1 MSLPYEVNET
11 HDPKLESWI
20 ESANDPE
27 TDFPIQNLPL
37 CAYIRNEHMEDGIDS
52 GIGVRIGESVVD
64 LCTLAGA
71 SLFAGITSD
80 DGFSIDDDPFLQ
92 FLLMTSGPKFG
103 SEVRKRLID
112 LLSVGTEDLRANKR
126 LCTQAVIPVQDVEFL
141 VPVEPADYTDFYAS
155 LYHATNVGSMF
166 RPDNPILPNYK
177 HIPIAYHGRASSIV
191 PSGTDIRRP
200 KGQTLPGAT
209 IDDGPPQFGPCKLLD
224 YELEVGLFMG
234 RANEMG
240 EPVNIEDA
248 EDHIFGMCLVNDWSA
263 RDMQKWE
270 YQPLGPFLAKSFATT
285 ISPYIVTMEALAPFR
300 TPAFKRDVGDPQP
313 LPYLMSDQNEKAGG
327 VDITLEVYLQ
337 SAQMRERSLSPI
349 RLSQGSFK
357 DMYWTIAQM
366 VTHHTSNGCNL
377 QSGDLLASG
386 TVSGPTRDARGCL
399 LELTWDGDPFAN
411 PPKVVPGTQRTP
423 IELPTGEQ
431 RKFLADGDEIIV
443 KGYCEREGFRRI
455 GFGECRGTITPATPK

>member
-1 MSLPYEVNET
+1 MPYEVNET

-37 CAYIRNEHMEDGIDS
+37 CAYVRNEHMDS
-52 GIGVRIGESVVD
+52 AMDNGIGIRIGDSVID
-64 LCTLAGA
+64 LCTIAGA
-71 SLFAGITSD
+71 SLLAGITTD
-80 DGFSIDDDPFLQ
+80 DGFSLDDDPFLQ
-92 FLLMTSGPKFG
+92 FLLLTSGPRVG
-103 SEVRKRLID
+103 SEIRKRLIE
-112 LLSVGTEDLRANKR
+112 LLSVGTADLRANKR
-126 LCTQAVIPVQDVEFL
+126 LCEQAVIPVDEVEFL
-141 VPVEPADYTDFYAS
+141 VPVESADYTDFYAS
-155 LYHATNVGSMF
+155 LFHATNVGSMF

-200 KGQTLPGAT
+200 RGQTLPGAT
-209 IDDGPPQFGPCKLLD
+209 LQDGPPQFGPCKLLD
-224 YELEVGLFMG
+224 YELEVGLFIG
-234 RANEMG
+234 RSNDMG
-240 EPVNIEDA
+240 EPVSMQDA

-300 TPAFKRDVGDPQP
+300 TPALKRDAGDPQP
-313 LPYLMSDQNEKAGG
+313 LPYLTSDENDKAGG
-327 VDITLEVYLQ
+327 IDITLEVYLQ

-377 QSGDLLASG
+377 QPGDLLASG
-386 TVSGPTRDARGCL
+386 TISGPTRDARGCL

-411 PPKVVPGTQRTP
+411 PPTIVPGTQRTP

-431 RKFLADGDEIIV
+431 RKFLADGDEIIL
-443 KGYCEREGFRRI
+443 KGFCEREGFRRI
-455 GFGECRGTITPATPK
+455 GFGECRGIITPATK